1 VSVEGAVVVKVNLIV
16 RLLDEHLWPNN
27 FNSKIISRCKMLK
40 KGNLF
45 NVILVL
51 QVIIFVRYEARSSCN
66 DR

>member
-1 VSVEGAVVVKVNLIV
+1 
-16 RLLDEHLWPNN
+16 
-27 FNSKIISRCKMLK
+27 MLK

-66 DR
+66 DRKWYRALCCSISTLQLLTFFIFGVDFAQIKS